1 MIDLQK
7 LESRPLSKLYTQ
19 EGFTCQHCERWEVC
33 WFTTLQLHESMRKL
47 EKMHP
52 FNTSFAYHFSKV
64 YKRAAEIQ
72 KRGQEING
80 KIGLSNM
87 APAG

>member
-7 LESRPLSKLYTQ
+7 LDSRPLSKLYTQ
-19 EGFTCQHCERWEVC
+19 EGFTCKHCERWEVV
-33 WFTTLQLHESMRKL
+33 FYMTVALQESLRKL

-64 YKRAAEIQ
+64 YKRAQEIQ
-72 KRGQEING
+72 KRGREIHG
-80 KIGLSNM
+80 KIGLSDL